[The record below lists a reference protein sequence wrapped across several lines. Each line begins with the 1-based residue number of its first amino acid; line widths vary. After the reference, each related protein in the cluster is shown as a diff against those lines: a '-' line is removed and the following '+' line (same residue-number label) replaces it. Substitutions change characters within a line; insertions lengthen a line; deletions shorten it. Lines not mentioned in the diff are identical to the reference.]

1 MNLLYLLMIA
11 SVLQIIA
18 IYEFVLANGIQG
30 ILENLATVRYQPEQV
45 HLSFG
50 EESNEIVITWS
61 TRDDT
66 NQTVVLYRENVNS
79 SYNWL
84 TAEGVAKQF
93 VDGGLKKSKQFI
105 HKVVLRNLKWET
117 RYEYVCGSDLG
128 WSARFYLNTVP
139 QGSEWSPRLA
149 IYGDMGNENAQ
160 SMARL
165 QKDAQQGMYDAIIH
179 IGDFAYDFDTDNAEV
194 GDAFMQQIEA
204 IAGYVPYMVCPGN
217 HEEKYNFS
225 NYKARFNMP
234 GDHDS
239 LWYSFNLGPIH
250 FVSFST
256 EVYYYLNYGLK
267 LLTKQFEWLENDL
280 KQANRPEN
288 RAKHPWII
296 TYGHRPMYCSNDKA
310 YDCNP
315 ELETF
320 IRQGLPPFKL
330 FGLEQLFYKYAVD
343 VEFFA
348 HEHLYTRLWPMYD
361 FKVHNTSYI
370 NATAPIQILTGSAGN
385 KENHEPF
392 SKELPEW
399 NAFHSND
406 YGYTRLKAHNITHL
420 YIEQVSDDQNGAII
434 DKVWII
440 KYQHGDYTAHAN
452 LA

>member
-1 MNLLYLLMIA
+1 MYRTWCVREIMRRNSKKLLCKLL
-11 SVLQIIA
+11 SKV
-18 IYEFVLANGIQG
+18 
-30 ILENLATVRYQPEQV
+30 ILYSICL
-45 HLSFG
+45 LFFCS
-50 EESNEIVITWS
+50 
-61 TRDDT
+61 
-66 NQTVVLYRENVNS
+66 
-79 SYNWL
+79 
-84 TAEGVAKQF
+84 
-93 VDGGLKKSKQFI
+93 
-105 HKVVLRNLKWET
+105 
-117 RYEYVCGSDLG
+117 
-128 WSARFYLNTVP
+128 
-139 QGSEWSPRLA
+139 
-149 IYGDMGNENAQ
+149 
-160 SMARL
+160 
-165 QKDAQQGMYDAIIH
+165 
-179 IGDFAYDFDTDNAEV
+179 
-194 GDAFMQQIEA
+194 
-204 IAGYVPYMVCPGN
+204 
-217 HEEKYNFS
+217 NFS

-256 EVYYYLNYGLK
+256 EVYYYLSYGLK

-348 HEHLYTRLWPMYD
+348 HEHFYTSLWPMYD

-370 NATAPIQILTGSAGN
+370 NATAPIQIVTGSAGN
-385 KENHEPF
+385 KENREPF

-399 NAFHSND
+399 NAFHSNASRNVEI
-406 YGYTRLKAHNITHL
+406 GTT
-420 YIEQVSDDQNGAII
+420 
-434 DKVWII
+434 
-440 KYQHGDYTAHAN
+440 
-452 LA
+452 